1 MWLTIY
7 TCPLPVIAAI
17 NGASPAGGCVLATLC
32 DYRIMV
38 DNQRYIIGLN
48 ETLLGLVCPQMII
61 DAYVN
66 TVGQREA
73 ELSLQL
79 GTLYSGKKALEI
91 GLIDE
96 LVSYENLESQANL
109 QIEKWLKVP
118 PKARAITKKLLRQN
132 TVNNLVDNRQLET
145 EKSWDLISKPS
156 VQKDL
161 GRYIEMMKAK
171 SKK

>member
-1 MWLTIY
+1 
-7 TCPLPVIAAI
+7 
-17 NGASPAGGCVLATLC
+17 
-32 DYRIMV
+32 
-38 DNQRYIIGLN
+38 
-48 ETLLGLVCPQMII
+48 
-61 DAYVN
+61 
-66 TVGQREA
+66 
-73 ELSLQL
+73 
-79 GTLYSGKKALEI
+79 
-91 GLIDE
+91 LIDE

-132 TVNNLVDNRQLET
+132 TVNNLVGNRQLET